1 MKTLI
6 ADPVLLR
13 TVLLIGL
20 LLAAVSSQAADEISF
35 QRDIRPILADR
46 CFTCH
51 GPDESKREAELRLD
65 TREGAFSTRD
75 SRAAFAP
82 GKPELSEALRRMLS
96 ADPDEHMPPASS
108 GKDVTPQQIELIRR
122 WLEQGAEWSEHWA
135 FTAPQRP
142 TVPDVKT
149 REAVRTPV
157 DAFIIQR
164 LEREGLALSPEA
176 DRVTQLRRLSLDL
189 IGLPPTMD
197 EVDAFLADDSPQ
209 AWSRQVERLLQ
220 SPHYGERWARLW
232 LDAARYADSDGF
244 EKDKPRFVWAW
255 RDWVIHAINRDLP
268 YDRFLLEQLAGD
280 QLPEATQDQI
290 VATGFLRNS
299 MINEEGGVDPE
310 QFRMEAMF
318 DRMDAI
324 GKAMLGLTIQCCQCH
339 NHKYDPLTQTD
350 YYRLFA
356 FLNNDAE
363 ASVPVYTVSELQQRA
378 DLFRQMDE
386 VIAGLQE
393 RHPDWPQRMA
403 AWEATVRSQPQTEWH
418 VLKPDL
424 DTSGGQKHYLLEDG
438 SILCA
443 GYAPTKH
450 TTEFSDETALTR
462 VTGLRLEMLNDQS
475 LPAGGPGRSIKGLFA
490 LSEIRVTAAPLSNPS
505 QVQTVK
511 LVRATADAEAVEQDL
526 DPMFDDRSRN
536 RRTIGPVSFAIDGND
551 RTAWSTD
558 IGPGRSNVPREA
570 VFVFEKPVEFPD
582 GAVITVKLAQL
593 HGGWNSDDNQN
604 NNLGRFRLSVTGE
617 SDPVV
622 TIPPRVRAVLNRSVE
637 QRSIAEVRTV
647 FDHWRTLVPEW
658 KDANDRIEALW
669 KQHPAGS
676 TQLVLQART
685 APRMTHLLQRG
696 DFLKPGDRVKP
707 GVPELLHD
715 LPADAGSDR
724 LTLARWM
731 VDRQAP
737 TVARVAVNRVWQTY
751 FGTGLVATSEDFG
764 TQSEPPSHPELLDW
778 LAVEFMEGTHP
789 DGALTTSQPWSLKH
803 LHRLIVNS
811 TMYRQSSRVTS
822 QLLARDPFNRLLARA
837 PRFRVEAEIVRDI
850 ALSASGLLVPRIGG
864 PSVYPPAPDF
874 LFQPPASYGP
884 KVWKEE
890 TGENRYRR
898 ALYTFRFRSVPY
910 PVLQTFD
917 APNGDASCVRRTRA
931 NTPLQAL
938 TTLNEPVFVE
948 CAQNLALLI
957 LREGGSTNT
966 DRLRFAFRRC
976 LSRSPSDEE
985 SVALLSLFDRQ
996 EQHFSAPDAR
1006 PWEIAARNPDQPPEL
1021 PKNATPAQLAA
1032 WTVLSRVLLNLDETI
1047 TRE

>member
-1 MKTLI
+1 
-6 ADPVLLR
+6 
-13 TVLLIGL
+13 
-20 LLAAVSSQAADEISF
+20 
-35 QRDIRPILADR
+35 
-46 CFTCH
+46 
-51 GPDESKREAELRLD
+51 
-65 TREGAFSTRD
+65 
-75 SRAAFAP
+75 
-82 GKPELSEALRRMLS
+82 
-96 ADPDEHMPPASS
+96 
-108 GKDVTPQQIELIRR
+108 
-122 WLEQGAEWSEHWA
+122 
-135 FTAPQRP
+135 
-142 TVPDVKT
+142 
-149 REAVRTPV
+149 
-157 DAFIIQR
+157 
-164 LEREGLALSPEA
+164 
-176 DRVTQLRRLSLDL
+176 
-189 IGLPPTMD
+189 
-197 EVDAFLADDSPQ
+197 
-209 AWSRQVERLLQ
+209 
-220 SPHYGERWARLW
+220 
-232 LDAARYADSDGF
+232 
-244 EKDKPRFVWAW
+244 
-255 RDWVIHAINRDLP
+255 
-268 YDRFLLEQLAGD
+268 
-280 QLPEATQDQI
+280 
-290 VATGFLRNS
+290 
-299 MINEEGGVDPE
+299 
-310 QFRMEAMF
+310 
-318 DRMDAI
+318 
-324 GKAMLGLTIQCCQCH
+324 
-339 NHKYDPLTQTD
+339 
-350 YYRLFA
+350 
-356 FLNNDAE
+356 
-363 ASVPVYTVSELQQRA
+363 
-378 DLFRQMDE
+378 
-386 VIAGLQE
+386 
-393 RHPDWPQRMA
+393 
-403 AWEATVRSQPQTEWH
+403 
-418 VLKPDL
+418 
-424 DTSGGQKHYLLEDG
+424 
-438 SILCA
+438 
-443 GYAPTKH
+443 
-450 TTEFSDETALTR
+450 
-462 VTGLRLEMLNDQS
+462 
-475 LPAGGPGRSIKGLFA
+475 
-490 LSEIRVTAAPLSNPS
+490 
-505 QVQTVK
+505 
-511 LVRATADAEAVEQDL
+511 
-526 DPMFDDRSRN
+526 MFDDRSRN